1 MTGRPLPKENMLD
14 GGGIDSNSGVP
25 DARIIQML
33 LLSERGRVLEYIQRH
48 LPTRLSSLID
58 PQDVLQD
65 AYFEAFCRVAQFVP
79 SDNTSV
85 YRWLVTIARNRIAVL
100 IRSEQA
106 IKRGGGAARAD
117 PGGSVVAMLAE
128 LAVYHRTP
136 SKSTAAHEL
145 MIAVEQSLSR
155 LPDDLQTAVRYRYL
169 DGLSPAEI
177 ATKMDRTVRAVH
189 QLCYRGIQ
197 QVRLDLRSA
206 SLFL

>member
-1 MTGRPLPKENMLD
+1 
-14 GGGIDSNSGVP
+14 
-25 DARIIQML
+25 
-33 LLSERGRVLEYIQRH
+33 
-48 LPTRLSSLID
+48 
-58 PQDVLQD
+58 
-65 AYFEAFCRVAQFVP
+65 
-79 SDNTSV
+79 
-85 YRWLVTIARNRIAVL
+85 
-100 IRSEQA
+100 
-106 IKRGGGAARAD
+106 
-117 PGGSVVAMLAE
+117 
-128 LAVYHRTP
+128 
-136 SKSTAAHEL
+136 

>member
-1 MTGRPLPKENMLD
+1 MPD
-14 GGGIDSNSGVP
+14 GGGIDSNAGAP
-25 DARIIQML
+25 DGRVVQML
-33 LLSERGRVLEYIQRH
+33 LLSERGRVLAYIKRH
-48 LPTRLSSLID
+48 LPVRLASLID

-85 YRWLVTIARNRIAVL
+85 YRWLVTIARNRIAAL

-106 IKRGGGAARAD
+106 IKRGGAAARAD

-145 MIAVEQSLSR
+145 MSAVEQSLNR
-155 LPDDLQTAVRYRYL
+155 LPDDLQTAVRCRYI
-169 DGLSPAEI
+169 DGLSSAEI
-177 ATKMDRTVRAVH
+177 AAKMGRSVRAVH